1 MSTIVQRIARCGI
14 VPVATVNCP
23 DEAVSLARALVAGGV
38 DVIEIALRSAAA
50 LDALERVVR
59 ECPDIVCLAGTVV
72 EAAQVAEVCARGVHG
87 VISPGFTEDVAGA
100 IRRSGVAWFPGVATA
115 SDVMRVVADG
125 WYDLKFFPA
134 EQAGGVGLLD
144 ALSGPFPQVRFI
156 PTGGIGPA
164 NLGRYLALRSVVA
177 VGGSW
182 LVPES
187 ALRTSTY
194 AEITTLARNARSSVD
209 SLRER

>member
-1 MSTIVQRIARCGI
+1 
-14 VPVATVNCP
+14 
-23 DEAVSLARALVAGGV
+23 
-38 DVIEIALRSAAA
+38 
-50 LDALERVVR
+50 
-59 ECPDIVCLAGTVV
+59 
-72 EAAQVAEVCARGVHG
+72 
-87 VISPGFTEDVAGA
+87 
-100 IRRSGVAWFPGVATA
+100 
-115 SDVMRVVADG
+115 MRVVADG